1 MKKTGLIL
9 MLLVLTAMM
18 ALPVMAAGPGRN
30 MQPQATPEA
39 TVTSPLPTPAPVTQ
53 PTPAPTTESQPGFE
67 IGDEEGKVIFGGSY
81 TLRPG
86 ERLRGDLVVFGGVA
100 TLQTDTRVDGN
111 VVLFGGSADIAGR
124 VQGDLVLIGGD
135 VRLRSS
141 AVVDGQLV
149 RVGGALTREPGAQIH
164 GGESSGVPV
173 APVVPIPPVV
183 PVPSQPQTLVE
194 RGLYRF
200 WSFTGELVSAMV
212 TAVVLAA
219 LAVFV
224 TALWH
229 DPIERVRQTITIA
242 PAISWVVGLLMV
254 LVYIVA
260 IPVFIALTILS
271 AILVVACGLG
281 LIGLLFLGA
290 IWLALA
296 VAWLV
301 GWIAIGQII
310 GERLLGALGVRY
322 ATPATCAAAG
332 TAMITVLWLGLSSLG
347 SLGEFWWLCGLGLIG
362 LLGWVLF
369 AVLAPLGLGAVVLT
383 RFGTREYIP
392 NHVPPASGGSAPA
405 APVAPGVPP
414 APPAPTAPE
423 PPQPAAPEPAVP
435 VADSTPPGES
445 PPTTSPLDKPVGE
458 L

>member
-1 MKKTGLIL
+1 MKKTGLTLI
-9 MLLVLTAMM
+9 LLVLVVMT
-18 ALPVMAAGPGRN
+18 ALPVMAAGPGRD

-39 TVTSPLPTPAPVTQ
+39 TVISPLPTPLLVTQ
-53 PTPAPTTESQPGFE
+53 PTPAPTVESQPGFE
-67 IGDEEGKVIFGGSY
+67 VGGEEGKVIFGGSY
-81 TLRPG
+81 TLRSG
-86 ERLRGDLVVFGGVA
+86 ERLRGDLVMFGGAA
-100 TLQTDTRVDGN
+100 TLEADTRVDGN
-111 VVLFGGSADIAGR
+111 VVLFGGNADIAGR

-135 VRLRSS
+135 VRLRST

-149 RVGGALTREPGAQIH
+149 RIGGAFTREPGAQIH
-164 GGESSGVPV
+164 GGESSGAPV
-173 APVVPIPPVV
+173 APVVPIPPIV
-183 PVPSQPQTLVE
+183 PVPSQPQTWFE
-194 RGLYRF
+194 RGVYRF
-200 WSFTGELVSAMV
+200 WDLVSQLLSTMV
-212 TAVVLAA
+212 TTVVLAA

-224 TALWH
+224 TALWR

-242 PAISWVVGLLMV
+242 PAVSWVVGLLTI

-260 IPVFIALTILS
+260 IPIFIVLTILS

-281 LIGLLFLGA
+281 LIGLLFLSA

-301 GWIAIGQII
+301 GWIAIGQLT
-310 GERLLGALGVRY
+310 GERLLGALSVRN

-332 TAMITVLWLGLSSLG
+332 TAMITVLWLGLSSLN
-347 SLGEFWWLCGLGLIG
+347 SLGEFGWLCGLGLIS

-392 NHVPPASGGSAPA
+392 NHVPPAPGVLAPA
-405 APVAPGVPP
+405 APVAPG
-414 APPAPTAPE
+414 APPESPQSAPAE
-423 PPQPAAPEPAVP
+423 P
-435 VADSTPPGES
+435 VAPATDSTPPSES